1 MGKCI
6 EVIDDVSL
14 LPLGFEIVCAWD
26 ATSLYNSMKKSFK
39 SCWTVTTIT
48 LEKRVLLLLL
58 LKLIFTVLNNDRV
71 YIKTRPWKD
80 DELSFKKKMFIP
92 ILIEYCFLKNS
103 NKVAKIVGTNISWL
117 VTLHTRVKVRG
128 QSNFWKGGESNWNR

>member
-80 DELSFKKKMFIP
+80 DELSFKKNVHPNSHWVLFS
-92 ILIEYCFLKNS
+92 KNS

>member
-58 LKLIFTVLNNDRV
+58 LKLIFTVVNNDRV

-80 DELSFKKKMFIP
+80 DELSFKKNVHPNSHWVLFS
-92 ILIEYCFLKNS
+92 KNS